1 MKQRKFLEQRT
12 GYGRAI
18 TGDGATIQGTKF
30 INFLA
35 HEFSKGYVLCGLVD
49 CTGRLSDV
57 GAVQATYIAH
67 HMMGAVRSVCIFVY
81 HFYYLALIRF
91 RNIIP

>member
-18 TGDGATIQGTKF
+18 TGDGATIQGTKY

-35 HEFSKGYVLCGLVD
+35 HEFSKGYVLCQLVD
-49 CTGRLSDV
+49 CTDRLSDV
-57 GAVQATYIAH
+57 GSVQSTFIAH
-67 HMMGAVRSVCIFVY
+67 HVMAGCSQVCVCLFT
-81 HFYYLALIRF
+81 FLF
-91 RNIIP
+91 IILFIILFILH